1 MVDERRLTERRL
13 IYHDAAGIEKTK
25 ESGMNEK
32 TGERERKRGSW
43 IEMEEGERNA
53 RTNERVTM
61 RAARETSRAISAPI
75 VIVGL
80 STRVS
85 L

>member
-1 MVDERRLTERRL
+1 
-13 IYHDAAGIEKTK
+13 
-25 ESGMNEK
+25 MNEK
-32 TGERERKRGSW
+32 TGERGERNREEM
-43 IEMEEGERNA
+43 IETEEEGERNA